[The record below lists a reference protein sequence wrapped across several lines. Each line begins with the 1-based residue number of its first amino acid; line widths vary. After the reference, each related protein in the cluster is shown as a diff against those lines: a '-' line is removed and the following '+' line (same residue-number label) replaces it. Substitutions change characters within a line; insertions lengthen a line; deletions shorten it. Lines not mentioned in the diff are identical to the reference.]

1 MEEYDLM
8 NDFIICSDFLAVLYQ
23 KALLVPPQFFQKA
36 VLEHLNQLIGFD
48 RAWWGIMSREKTGF
62 DLNSS
67 FRYELPPEF
76 EEHWQSISNDD
87 SLAFDA
93 HDSPR
98 TTIHYNEKALH
109 STPGLADLNTGHDL
123 RHALCTS
130 VFLPDKKSFLFISL
144 FRSGSKVRPFTAE
157 DINLK
162 QLLTPHL
169 YSCWRNN
176 LLAEIDRTRIPN
188 QISGKATAFVD
199 RKGMIIYADA
209 QFKEYLGQEW
219 PSWKGRRLPNQLFDM
234 MSSNIGKKAVS
245 TDIQFHLEKNE
256 VGGLSRIEIRKPS
269 PLDKL
274 TIREREIAK
283 EFAAALSY
291 KEIAINTNLSP
302 FTVRYYLSEI
312 YTKLNINDKVELTK
326 IVEKYDSQLNQLHM
340 SELTELRVN
349 DFDFLGTGYMS
360 RKY

>member
-1 MEEYDLM
+1 M
-8 NDFIICSDFLAVLYQ
+8 NDFIICNEFLADLYQ
-23 KALLVPPQFFQKA
+23 KALLIPPQLFQKA

-48 RAWWGIMSREKTGF
+48 RAWWGIMSREKNGF

-93 HDSPR
+93 HDKPR

-109 STPGLADLNTGHDL
+109 STPGLADLNSGHDL

-157 DINLK
+157 EINLK

-169 YSCWRNN
+169 YSCWRTN
-176 LLAEIDRTRIPN
+176 LLADIDRSRIPN
-188 QISGKATAFVD
+188 HISGKATAFID
-199 RKGMIIYADA
+199 RKGMIVYADDL
-209 QFKEYLGQEW
+209 FKEFIEQEW
-219 PSWKGRRLPNQLFDM
+219 PSWKGRRLPNQMLDM
-234 MSSNIGKKAVS
+234 IGNNTSKKTIGA
-245 TDIQFHLEKNE
+245 DIHFHLVKDD

-274 TIREREIAK
+274 TIREREVARG
-283 EFAAALSY
+283 FAAAQSY
-291 KEIAINTNLSP
+291 KEIAINTKLSP
-302 FTVRYYLSEI
+302 FTVRHYLSEI
-312 YTKLNINDKVELTK
+312 YTKLNINDKVELSK
-326 IVEKYDSQLNQLHM
+326 IVEKYDNQL
-340 SELTELRVN
+340 SQFQINDFSKFRAN
-349 DFDFLGTGYMS
+349 DFDFLGRGY
-360 RKY
+360 